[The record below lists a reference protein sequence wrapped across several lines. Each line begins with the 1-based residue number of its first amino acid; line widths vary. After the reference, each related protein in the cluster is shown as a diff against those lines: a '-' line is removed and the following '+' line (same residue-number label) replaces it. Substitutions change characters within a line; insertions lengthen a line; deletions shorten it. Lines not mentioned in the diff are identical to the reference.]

1 MWREKQS
8 REAASQLDLEEALQA
23 SRNASHPYSTHR
35 REWPPLLEVGDTGEF
50 PSVCNTAGGEGT
62 ALDFFPKIRRVWAS
76 VDNSLFLWRFNK
88 RDGQCQDICALFRTE
103 NNASCLPKW
112 CNDNN
117 DVKLPHCQI
126 LGKYRMELSGYNTM
140 EPHPHTNEHCSSL
153 RDCVQRMTWCNDP
166 RICDKVHF
174 KYICKEREC
183 DSSLS
188 SLN

>member
-1 MWREKQS
+1 MWVWKVEIWGQFQREKQS

-88 RDGQCQDICALFRTE
+88 SYSGQGLHLPDVLVEVEKCGSYFDELLAVPEHDDWIYSDGKSTSCITFILEMYKEGGLFDPISSSIQVAEFTF
-103 NNASCLPKW
+103 L
-112 CNDNN
+112 
-117 DVKLPHCQI
+117 QI
-126 LGKYRMELSGYNTM
+126 KDAYMLK
-140 EPHPHTNEHCSSL
+140 
-153 RDCVQRMTWCNDP
+153 
-166 RICDKVHF
+166 F
-174 KYICKEREC
+174 F
-183 DSSLS
+183 
-188 SLN
+188 